1 MRAAQENTSEFG
13 AYNVCLT
20 DSWLCLIPR
29 RRGRLQGVGTNAAGM
44 LGLVWVGDQAE
55 REDWDKLGHSRHLE
69 RLGVQIKPS

>member
-1 MRAAQENTSEFG
+1 MRAAQQNRSEHE

-29 RRGRLQGVGTNAAGM
+29 RHGRLQGVATNAAGM
-44 LGLVWVGDQAE
+44 LGLIWLKDQAE
-55 REDWDKLGHSRHLE
+55 REDWDKLGRLHHLE